1 MPEDV
6 CSSFPFYH
14 HLPFK
19 TVLVCGAISS
29 VVTPGTVEVAPAG
42 AQAQHAQ
49 PATKQENILGC
60 GLTHTQKVNTVTG
73 LGHFSCDED
82 DDGCSAT
89 PTEDRVICVY

>member
-60 GLTHTQKVNTVTG
+60 GLTHTQKVNTESVDLAISVVMRMMMAALLHRLRTG
-73 LGHFSCDED
+73 
-82 DDGCSAT
+82 
-89 PTEDRVICVY
+89 